1 MSPTTTALEKELAH
15 RSSDGIHISLYWN
28 ERTNRIT
35 VKVYD
40 ARSDEG
46 FELDVDGCRAL
57 DAYRH
62 PFAYATADKPAA

>member
-1 MSPTTTALEKELAH
+1 MNRELAH
-15 RSSDGIHISLYWN
+15 RAGGGIDVALHWN
-28 ERTNRIT
+28 ERTNRLT

-40 ARSDEG
+40 ARSGER
-46 FELDVDGCRAL
+46 FELDVDERSAL